1 MDIIFKTLGDKNRRK
16 IIQTLKQK
24 DMNVTELLQHFDI
37 TQASL
42 SHHLNILKTSNL
54 ITGQKR

>member
-16 IIQTLKQK
+16 IIQMLKQK
-24 DMNVTELLQHFDI
+24 EMNVTELQQYFDI

-42 SHHLNILKTSNL
+42 SHHLDILKRSNL
-54 ITGQKR
+54 ILSQKR